1 MLEAIAQE
9 KQDQAT
15 AQHVTLHLEG
25 TQTLGQAALHLFT
38 LRRGVLN
45 LVENALEAM
54 PDGGHL
60 TLTGQRTTSHLVL
73 AVQDT
78 GMGIADEMLPRLF
91 TPLFTTKTSGTGLG
105 LYVAQ
110 EIVKA
115 HEGTM
120 EVTSTPGSGT
130 TFTIHL
136 PLVSDE
142 KR

>member
-1 MLEAIAQE
+1 
-9 KQDQAT
+9 
-15 AQHVTLHLEG
+15 
-25 TQTLGQAALHLFT
+25 
-38 LRRGVLN
+38 
-45 LVENALEAM
+45 
-54 PDGGHL
+54 
-60 TLTGQRTTSHLVL
+60 VL